1 MTHKVSLNPVGRAE
15 QKQFDEGEFKK
26 RIGIIRI
33 KLTGKIIS
41 IIPIRF
47 LTLPPGKRFSE
58 GIPFFYFL
66 DFCGGYK

>member
-15 QKQFDEGEFKK
+15 KKQFDEGEFKK
-26 RIGIIRI
+26 QIGIILI
-33 KLTGKIIS
+33 IPADDFIS

>member
-1 MTHKVSLNPVGRAE
+1 M
-15 QKQFDEGEFKK
+15 QKGERNRSSSMKENSGK
-26 RIGIIRI
+26 RIGIIRR

-47 LTLPPGKRFSE
+47 LTLLPGKRFSE